1 MCVTFAKLLS
11 QSRGTVRDCAL
22 DIIPRSGQY
31 DYYAYIEDDIVV
43 TDALFLSKRHLF
55 DQRFGP
61 EALLQPQ
68 SL

>member
-1 MCVTFAKLLS
+1 L
-11 QSRGTVRDCAL
+11 QNYYHSRAEPFGIAPS
-22 DIIPRSGQY
+22 ISSHRSGQY